1 MFTKIKN
8 LLLYGGLRKEEF
20 KDISPLVD
28 KDNTEG
34 VCVYSIIAISLFAI
48 LTIVSTFRIS
58 NSEFNRSIYIVCLC
72 VSILVKVLVGYSDN
86 KTINCVLVYIFQLTL
101 YGFSLLL
108 VFKHTDI
115 PSVTAMVLLVVIPL
129 LFTNRPVVV
138 ILSTLIFEIVFA
150 ETVIHLKSSKLAMMD
165 IGNATAFGLVA
176 IFCGIFVCR
185 LRIHNLMQNR
195 KIELLS
201 QTDLLTGLLNR
212 NSYEEN
218 LELYPAR
225 VNKNICCIYGDVN
238 GLHEVNNTQGHGAGD
253 AMLQYIAKE
262 FQKQFGIAESYR
274 IGGDEYISFALDEK
288 EEDVL
293 EKINFI
299 EKMCEKVGYHVSIG
313 HFNVKKED
321 LDMHEIIKKA
331 EQEMYQKKFEYYRDC
346 KNDRRRRN

>member
-1 MFTKIKN
+1 MLNKLKN
-8 LLLYGGLRKEEF
+8 LLLYGSLEKEEF
-20 KDISPLVD
+20 KDISPLID

-34 VCVYSIIAISLFAI
+34 VCVYSAIAITLFAI
-48 LTIVSTFRIS
+48 MTIGSSLGIA
-58 NSEFNRSIYIVCLC
+58 NSGANRNIYITCLC
-72 VSILVKVLVGYSDN
+72 VSILVKVLVGYSAN
-86 KTINCVLVYIFQLTL
+86 KVINSILVYLFQFML

-108 VFKHTDI
+108 AFTHTEL
-115 PSVTAMVLLVVIPL
+115 PSVTAMVLLVVVPL
-129 LFTNRPVVV
+129 LFTNRPIVV
-138 ILSTLIFEIVFA
+138 ILATIVFEVIFA
-150 ETVIHLKSSKLAMMD
+150 ATVTNIKSAKLALMD
-165 IGNATAFGLVA
+165 IGNAAAFGLVA
-176 IFCGIFVCR
+176 ICCGIFVCR
-185 LRIHNLMQNR
+185 LRIHNHMQNR

-218 LELYPAR
+218 LEFYPGR
-225 VNKNICCIYGDVN
+225 ISKNLCCIYGDVN

-253 AMLQYIAKE
+253 VMLQYIAKE

-288 EEDVL
+288 EADVL
-293 EKINFI
+293 DKIEFI

-313 HFNVKKED
+313 HFNVKKEE
-321 LDMHEIIKKA
+321 LDMNEVIKKA